1 MNPLPLL
8 CLFCQDPA
16 PVTPPATPRAL
27 DVIELKNGDQLE
39 GRITVDVDGYV
50 EITMAPGE
58 TVGFSRA
65 QVKNILR
72 GVGTIIPTV
81 TGTVRESSEW
91 FVLYDAHGEAVGW
104 LHTAV
109 QGRGDGGITASEEYE
124 FVEGRR
130 RYQIT
135 SMCVAGSGLVP
146 VSSYFR
152 ERISDPMLSAVMSP
166 AAPAQS
172 ERIVEERIVEAKAS
186 GDRLYVQRLDR
197 AGRHERQLEWAA
209 GATFPLLART
219 LARHTGQAV
228 VASQAFDPALEEIV
242 SCSFS
247 GARQRLVTLD
257 GSATKVTEIA
267 ETTATSRNSTWIDAN
282 LQTVRRELAGPSL
295 VALQSNADSARLAVG
310 GVHVASAVVSEP
322 GGEFGLWVPNP
333 AWQLEEGIPAGQVV
347 LTCDAHGASISL
359 TRLDHFEPGTSLDAA
374 AEAVGK
380 WFALMHPGLKV
391 DGSTRITIRDRK
403 AVQMLAKGGPVKGR
417 MRAEIDV
424 MAHQGQF
431 LALVCL
437 APAAAWEELA
447 ADFDFLRR
455 SIELSPQALSPTLQ
469 GPLAVPKSG
478 TPAGAPAKTGAAQKQ
493 DAPPAKPAGLQP
505 IVRIPSESEAR
516 RRGS

>member
-8 CLFCQDPA
+8 CLLCQDPA
-16 PVTPPATPRAL
+16 PVTTPATPRTL

-39 GRITVDVDGYV
+39 GRITAEVDGYV

-58 TVGFSRA
+58 VVGISRA
-65 QVKNILR
+65 QVRKILR
-72 GVGTIIPTV
+72 GVGTHVPAV
-81 TGTVRESSEW
+81 SGTVRESSEW
-91 FVLYDAHGEAVGW
+91 FVLYDAHGNAVGW

-109 QGRGDGGITASEEYE
+109 QARGDGGITTSEEYE

-135 SMCVAGSGLVP
+135 SMCMAGAGLVP

-166 AAPAQS
+166 AAAAQS

-186 GDRLYVQRLDR
+186 GDRLFVQRLDR
-197 AGRHERQLEWAA
+197 TGRHERQLEWAA

-228 VASQAFDPALEEIV
+228 VAAQAFDPAIEELV
-242 SCSFS
+242 TCNFS

-257 GSATKVTEIA
+257 GSATQVTEIA

-310 GVHVASAVVSEP
+310 GVRTASAVVSEQ

-333 AWQLEEGIPAGQVV
+333 AWQFQEGIPQGQVV
-347 LTCDAHGASISL
+347 LTCEAHGATISL
-359 TRLDHFEPGTSLDAA
+359 TRLDHFEPDTSLDAA
-374 AEAVGK
+374 ADAVGR
-380 WFALMHPGLKV
+380 WFALLHPGLKV
-391 DGSTRITIRDRK
+391 DGSSRIAIRDRK
-403 AVQMLAKGGPVKGR
+403 AVQMLAKGGPAKR
-417 MRAEIDV
+417 PMRAEIDV

-437 APAAAWEELA
+437 APAPSWDELA

-455 SIELSPQALSPTLQ
+455 SIELSPQALAPTLQ
-469 GPLAVPKSG
+469 GPLARPKSG
-478 TPAGAPAKTGAAQKQ
+478 PMAPANTGTTPKREVASPPARPAGR
-493 DAPPAKPAGLQP
+493 QP
-505 IVRIPSESEAR
+505 IVRIPSD
-516 RRGS
+516 G